1 MSVIQDGVR
10 IYDLTLTR
18 GAQPIDFSKMDGM
31 DLAAAEYYGGGAASP
46 PEYNTTS
53 QGCGVLVLWTRER

>member
-1 MSVIQDGVR
+1 VSVIEDGVR
-10 IYDLTLTR
+10 IFDLTLTR
-18 GAQPIDFSKMDGM
+18 GAQPIDYARIDGVN
-31 DLAAAEYYGGGAASP
+31 LAAAEYYAGGAASP